1 MKAGIQL
8 LLLFIALLWA
18 THLANVMTDYSL
30 NAYGIMPRTRAG
42 LWGIPLSP
50 LLHSDWSH
58 LASNTLP
65 LLALGGLVAFRGAW
79 TLAPAALAIILL
91 GGLGVWIA
99 GRPAIHIG
107 ASGLVFGLFGYLV
120 ALGWY
125 ERSPVAIIVAIAV
138 VAVYGGIIFGALPQ
152 DGFIS
157 WEAHLFGLMAG
168 VVAAGVAGRRRGRR

>member
-30 NAYGIMPRTRAG
+30 NAYGIMPRARAG

-79 TLAPAALAIILL
+79 TLAPAALVIILL

-125 ERSPVAIIVAIAV
+125 ERSAVSVIVAIAV

-168 VVAAGVAGRRRGRR
+168 VVAAGVAGRRRG

>member
-1 MKAGIQL
+1 MKAGLQL
-8 LLLFIALLWA
+8 LLLFIALLWT
-18 THLANVMTDYSL
+18 THLANAMTDYSL
-30 NAYGIMPRTRAG
+30 NAYGIMPRTRGG

-50 LLHSDWSH
+50 LLHGDWSH

-65 LLALGGLVAFRGAW
+65 LLALGGLVAARGAR
-79 TLAPAALAIILL
+79 TLAPAALIIILL

-99 GRPAIHIG
+99 GRSAIHIG

-125 ERSPVAIIVAIAV
+125 ERSPLAIIVAIAV

-152 DGFIS
+152 SGFIS

-168 VVAAGVAGRRRGRR
+168 VVAAAVVRPGRGWR

>member
-1 MKAGIQL
+1 MKAGLQL
-8 LLLFIALLWA
+8 LLLFIALLWT
-18 THLANVMTDYSL
+18 THLANAMTDYSL
-30 NAYGIMPRTRAG
+30 NAYGIMPRARGG

-50 LLHSDWSH
+50 LLHKDWSH

-65 LLALGGLVAFRGAW
+65 LLALGGLVAARGAR
-79 TLAPAALAIILL
+79 TLAPAALIIILL

-99 GRPAIHIG
+99 GRSAIHIG

-125 ERSPVAIIVAIAV
+125 ERSPLSIIVAIAV

-152 DGFIS
+152 SGFIS

-168 VVAAGVAGRRRGRR
+168 VVAAAVARPGRG